1 VGKRREVVS
10 VRLTIDFP
18 APFADNDSEG
28 HPTGSIEQAM
38 IEAGLHP
45 LESIL
50 RMCAAA
56 APEPWYPRLFATQE
70 GVDRQALGFCLEELW
85 MRGLIERTDGG
96 PEKGPAIALTR
107 EGQRVLLD
115 PEALE
120 RLRAGQP
127 LSASDRGAI
136 VRLALSGRIRPSITR
151 FLVVVNVLIFLA
163 GYWTASKVGAES
175 AFLRGSPITDPVRA
189 VLVKCGALLPD
200 HIIEGDWWRLL
211 STGFVHIGFLH
222 ILMNMTCLFLAGR
235 FIEQM
240 WGHVRYLVIY
250 LAGLLGGSCLGVAH
264 TPVLLAGASGAICG
278 LLAAEAVWF
287 LLNRRYLPRPL
298 RRQARTNFFVNLV
311 LLVFISSF
319 KDVSAWGH
327 FGGAAAGALAA
338 LLLQLHQFGPP
349 LWRWLALAG
358 FAPLIWYGHFAI
370 EHARASDSRWQKA
383 EALALYEHF
392 AKPVA
397 EALNQAKKVY
407 QDQALPVLERHPTRR
422 DASKVE
428 KAVAELE
435 QQRERMQELEAAITR
450 FGPLFSPQAE
460 EMRQLYRSRL
470 ASISHLLEEAESA
483 LRNGDKWQTSS
494 EREQRDFEIHYLRR
508 TDVTLSRALA
518 QYRERIRPLVDT
530 AAERR
535 TEAALD
541 DAKTALA
548 EQGPR
553 LAELV
558 QELKTAGPYDDKT
571 AEEARETAQAYAA
584 ACLQLFES
592 AQSYLHA
599 GDKGSEA
606 RREALSKQEKKVD
619 SLRREWKDLVE

>member
-1 VGKRREVVS
+1 
-10 VRLTIDFP
+10 
-18 APFADNDSEG
+18 
-28 HPTGSIEQAM
+28 M

-70 GVDRQALGFCLEELW
+70 GVDRQALGFYLEELW
-85 MRGLIERTDGG
+85 MRGLIERSDGG

-127 LSASDRGAI
+127 LSANDRGAI
-136 VRLALSGRIRPSITR
+136 VRQALSGRIRPAITR
-151 FLVVVNVLIFLA
+151 FLVVVNILVFLS
-163 GYWTASKVGAES
+163 GYLAASKVGAES
-175 AFLRGSPITDPVRA
+175 AFLRGSPITRQVEA
-189 VLVKCGALLPD
+189 VLVKSGALIPD

-211 STGFVHIGFLH
+211 TTGFVHIGFLH

-338 LLLQLHQFGPP
+338 LLLQLHQFGPR
-349 LWRWLALAG
+349 LGRWLALAG
-358 FAPLIWYGHFAI
+358 FAPLVWYGHFAI
-370 EHARASDSRWQKA
+370 EHARASDPRWQEA
-383 EALALYEHF
+383 EMLVLRGRF
-392 AKPVA
+392 AKPVK

-407 QDQALPVLERHPTRR
+407 QDQALPVLEKHPTRR
-422 DASKVE
+422 DAAKVE

-435 QQRERMQELEAAITR
+435 EQREKMQELEAALAH
-450 FGPLFSPQAE
+450 FGPLFGPQAE
-460 EMRQLYRSRL
+460 EMSERYRSLL
-470 ASISHLLEEAESA
+470 ASRSRLLEEAESA
-483 LRNGDKWQTSS
+483 LRNGNKWQTSS
-494 EREQRDFEIHYLRR
+494 EREQRDFEIHYVRR
-508 TDVTLSRALA
+508 TDVILSRALA
-518 QYRERIRPLVDT
+518 LYRERIRPLLMNAVD
-530 AAERR
+530 RR
-535 TEAALD
+535 TEGTLE
-541 DAKTALA
+541 DAKTTLT

-553 LAELV
+553 LAELAE
-558 QELKTAGPYDDKT
+558 ELKAAGPYNDKT
-571 AEEARETAQAYAA
+571 AEEARRMAENYTV
-584 ACLQLFES
+584 ACLQLFQS
-592 AQSYLHA
+592 ARNYLDA
-599 GDKGSEA
+599 GEKGTDA
-606 RREALSKQEKKVD
+606 QKQALIKQEKKVD
-619 SLRREWKDLVE
+619 DFRRQWKDLVE